1 MTIQNKITG
10 QLPTSSPSTTP
21 TFQSL
26 PQQPVL
32 QQPERVMECS
42 CTVVNKGSQ
51 EIDSHI
57 FTGLH
62 IDPQFLL
69 RRSGSLSIH
78 ACSLL
83 AAIRAQI
90 QHEIN
95 GGCDIPPVFRS
106 IFNCGT
112 EDQNMRTQFDV
123 ATSRN
128 PDFEQNLKSPMNGY
142 RFLGN
147 LGSFPIQF
155 RRHTSP
161 HQINRIE
168 EVLAVGSASTV
179 PNSSA
184 ISTFLSLW
192 EPFGVKLDTHFILIF
207 HPTTRSQS
215 LAPPLA
221 LPAQNSNNMNGIS
234 HENSPSYSALLLTSS
249 HESSPL
255 CPTPSELPHS
265 RSLSPLVHSGMH
277 MLFGDPSS
285 VPATS
290 PPELSSHPVAQ
301 LPMDSAADYHNPA
314 GENINLLS
322 IFDVGTLLG
331 LANVTTEEQ
340 NAAHFNSKAKNLFS
354 MVTNFY
360 AFRHILR
367 KLGFTDQITSLDAS
381 YADGTQLSKIS
392 QFFSWT
398 KHSYV
403 HKSVWYGFAEAVSIT
418 PWHGSSPG
426 NGM

>member
-1 MTIQNKITG
+1 
-10 QLPTSSPSTTP
+10 
-21 TFQSL
+21 
-26 PQQPVL
+26 
-32 QQPERVMECS
+32 MECS

-57 FTGLH
+57 FTGLY
-62 IDPQFLL
+62 IDPQFLCW
-69 RRSGSLSIH
+69 SGTLSIH

-83 AAIRAQI
+83 AAIQAQI
-90 QHEIN
+90 QYEIN
-95 GGCDIPPVFRS
+95 GGCDIPPAFRS

-112 EDQNMRTQFDV
+112 EDRNMHTQFNI
-123 ATSRN
+123 ATSCN
-128 PDFEQNLKSPMNGY
+128 PDFKRNLKSPMNGY

-147 LGSFPIQF
+147 LESFPIQF
-155 RRHTSP
+155 SRHTSP
-161 HQINRIE
+161 HQINRIK
-168 EVLAVGSASTV
+168 EVLAVGSESRV
-179 PNSSA
+179 PNSSI

-207 HPTTRSQS
+207 HPTTCSQS
-215 LAPPLA
+215 LTPPLA
-221 LPAQNSNNMNGIS
+221 LPAQKSNNMNRIS
-234 HENSPSYSALLLTSS
+234 YGNSPSYSALLLTSS

-265 RSLSPLVHSGMH
+265 QSLSPLVHSGMH
-277 MLFGDPSS
+277 MLLGDPSS

-301 LPMDSAADYHNPA
+301 LPMDSAANYHNSA
-314 GENINLLS
+314 GENVNLLS
-322 IFDVGTLLG
+322 VFDIGTLLG
-331 LANVTTEEQ
+331 LADVTTEEQ
-340 NAAHFNSKAKNLFS
+340 NAAHFNSKAKTLFS
-354 MVTNFY
+354 MATNFY
-360 AFRHILR
+360 AFRNVLC

-381 YADGTQLSKIS
+381 YADGTSLSKIS

-403 HKSVWYGFAEAVSIT
+403 HKSGWYGFAKAVSIT
-418 PWHGSSPG
+418 PWHGNSPG